1 MPLTIRCACGK
12 HLRADAALAGRRV
25 RCPSCQTA
33 FVVPA
38 AAAAD
43 FASFAATPPPL
54 TRPLGGTAG
63 RWIAAGGVGVV
74 ALVVVLIVCL
84 SGKSNEEKDESPP
97 PKTPQVAGGPG
108 TTPEP
113 SVDTSRP
120 EVTLE
125 KAAVEE
131 REVAVKKPLA
141 PSPRGDGASSG
152 GRVGRPRSEPPP
164 VPAPAITRVQ
174 PEQPKAG
181 ETLVIDLKK
190 AAPDAELQYRTDVK
204 GAWQAAPSDRV
215 VLVNLKAGKLTLEIR
230 ARVGEDRTSPVV
242 RRSWA
247 VKAVESQATSWDP
260 STDATWKDG
269 IAVLKKVPPVLT
281 DNRNALVKKYRARLR
296 LTASSVWGGWPTSNA
311 LDGNIE
317 TSWFSAHGDAAALG
331 RSPWLQA
338 NFPEN
343 VAVSRV
349 TILGNR
355 DPAWLTGYTI
365 LEGRL
370 TVYGARGQVIRTVA
384 NKGVGNFRDFDY
396 KFDPPLKGVRAIRF
410 TSLKDQGNHTVHKDI
425 GLAEFQVDGST
436 E

>member
-25 RCPSCQTA
+25 RYPSCHA
-33 FVVPA
+33 ALVVPD

-63 RWIAAGGVGVV
+63 RWIAAGAVGVV
-74 ALVVVLIVCL
+74 ALVAILVVCL
-84 SGKSNEEKDESPP
+84 SGKSNEEKDKSPP

-113 SVDTSRP
+113 SVDTSKP
-120 EVTLE
+120 EVPPE
-125 KAAVEE
+125 KAAVEKQ
-131 REVAVKKPLA
+131 EVVAQKPLA
-141 PSPRGDGASSG
+141 PSPRDDG
-152 GRVGRPRSEPPP
+152 PRNVRDPVPPAKPLPPAEPPP
-164 VPAPAITRVQ
+164 VPAPAIARVQ

-190 AAPDAELQYRTDVK
+190 AAPDAELQYRTDPK
-204 GAWQAAPSDRV
+204 GTWQAAPSDRV
-215 VLVNLKAGKLTLEIR
+215 VLVNLKAGELTLEVR
-230 ARVGEDRTSPVV
+230 ARVGEGRTSPVV

-247 VKAVESQATSWDP
+247 VKAVESKASSWDP

-331 RSPWLQA
+331 RSP
-338 NFPEN
+338 
-343 VAVSRV
+343 
-349 TILGNR
+349 
-355 DPAWLTGYTI
+355 
-365 LEGRL
+365 
-370 TVYGARGQVIRTVA
+370 
-384 NKGVGNFRDFDY
+384 
-396 KFDPPLKGVRAIRF
+396 
-410 TSLKDQGNHTVHKDI
+410 
-425 GLAEFQVDGST
+425 
-436 E
+436 